1 MQHTI
6 VKSKIEIRYNRL
18 DIKEYGKKSRNV
30 TAKQKIKCKK
40 SNENVWEEMENGLNM

>member
-30 TAKQKIKCKK
+30 TAKQKIKCMRTCEKK
-40 SNENVWEEMENGLNM
+40 WKTG